1 MRAQAECAIRKS
13 GRLERIEAKPQ
24 RMGSLLRFHEAQPVL
39 TFRHA
44 VDMNSPMEPGTII
57 EYIDRKQI
65 VCAVVLGRKNHKL
78 RMLTE
83 HNREISHAE
92 KRLAHVGRERLDP
105 NMGRDALV
113 NRLQDTVAT
122 RKQLKKQ
129 IDVEALWS
137 VLHTEATWIDLQTM
151 AEFCFDG
158 TISSDHTSAVMR
170 ALFEDRLYF
179 KFDTHRFCPNTPE
192 RVAQIAAQAT
202 QEARKAHA
210 IEEGTRWIRKVLEAE
225 GPPVLTGNEEV
236 IDVLKSFHLFGKDS
250 PHYSLGKE
258 ILARS
263 GLDANEGPFQ
273 LLVKLG
279 VWSRDENLNL
289 HRFGISE
296 AFPPEVIE
304 AVKKVDEEKKKVR
317 PSGKRKDLSHLS
329 TMTID
334 GQGTLDFDDA
344 ISIEPEED
352 GFRLWVHV
360 TDVSHFLR
368 RGDVVDEEALA
379 RGSSI
384 YMPDKRIPMLP
395 RPLAEDL
402 CSLKEGQ
409 DNPAISVMAHLDHS
423 ARVLEYEIFPSII
436 HVDRQM
442 TYYHANLMVNEDPEL
457 ATLYEIAKKLRQI
470 RLDAGAL
477 HLTIPEMNVW
487 IDGNKDISVSRI
499 NRESPSRLMVSES
512 MILANWL
519 TGRFFRDQ
527 GQPTIYRAQMEPRGR
542 LIDDN
547 GGTLYQN
554 WMQRRLLSRVIIGL
568 EPEGHA
574 GLGLDVYVTITS
586 PLRKYLDLAIQR
598 QLKGLMGLEPLY
610 SEEELR
616 LIIQA
621 VEQPM
626 SYITVLQQERLRY
639 WILRYLEGQRGQKED
654 ALVLERRRHR
664 YVVLLTKYMIE
675 CSLPLNCG
683 ADLKPEDAIMV
694 TIDRVNA
701 RGDTIGLSLA

>member
-1 MRAQAECAIRKS
+1 M
-13 GRLERIEAKPQ
+13 
-24 RMGSLLRFHEAQPVL
+24 
-39 TFRHA
+39 TFRHP
-44 VDMNSPMEPGTII
+44 VDMNSPMEPGTIV

-65 VCAVVLGRKNHKL
+65 VCAVVLGQKNHKL

-105 NMGRDALV
+105 GIGRDALV
-113 NRLQDTVAT
+113 NRLQSTVAA

-158 TISSDHTSAVMR
+158 SISSDHTSAVIR

-179 KFDTHRFCPNTPE
+179 KFDTHQFCPNTPE
-192 RVAQIAAQAT
+192 RVAQIAAQAA

-210 IEEGTRWIRKVLEAE
+210 IEEGSRWIRKVLEAQE
-225 GPPVLTGNEEV
+225 PPVLTGNEEV
-236 IDVLKSFHLFGKDS
+236 IEILKSFYLFGKDS
-250 PHYSLGKE
+250 PHYGLGKE
-258 ILARS
+258 IMARS
-263 GLDANEGPFQ
+263 GLDTNDDAFQ

-279 VWSRDENLNL
+279 VWSQDENLNL

-296 AFPPEVIE
+296 DFPPEVM
-304 AVKKVDEEKKKVR
+304 AATKQVDKEKKKVR
-317 PSGKRKDLSHLS
+317 TDGERKDLSHLS
-329 TMTID
+329 TITID

-344 ISIEPEED
+344 ISIESDEN

-360 TDVSHFLR
+360 TDVSHFLS

-395 RPLAEDL
+395 RPMAEDL

-409 DNPAISVMAHLDHS
+409 DSLAISVMARLDHS
-423 ARVLEYEIFPSII
+423 ARVLEYEIFPSVI

-442 TYYHANLMVNEDPEL
+442 TYYQANLEVNEDPEL
-457 ATLYEIAKKLRQI
+457 SALYEIAKKRRQI

-477 HLTIPEMNVW
+477 HLTLPEMNVW
-487 IDGNKDISVSRI
+487 IDSNKDITVSRI

-519 TGRFFRDQ
+519 TGQFFRDR

-547 GGTLYQN
+547 GGTLFQN

-568 EPEGHA
+568 EPEPHA

-598 QLKGLMGLEPLY
+598 QLKGLLGLGTSY
-610 SEEELR
+610 SEEDLR
-616 LIIQA
+616 LIVQA

-639 WILRYLEGQRGQKED
+639 WILRYLERRIGQKED
-654 ALVLERRRHR
+654 ALVLEKRRHR

-694 TIDRVNA
+694 NIERVNA
-701 RGDTIGLSLA
+701 RSDTIGLSLA

>member
-1 MRAQAECAIRKS
+1 M
-13 GRLERIEAKPQ
+13 
-24 RMGSLLRFHEAQPVL
+24 L
-39 TFRHA
+39 TFSQP
-44 VDMNSPMEPGTII
+44 VDMNSLMEAGTIV

-65 VCAVVLGRKNHKL
+65 VCAVVLGQKNQKL

-92 KRLAHVGRERLDP
+92 KRLAHVGLERLDP
-105 NMGRDALV
+105 GIGRDALV
-113 NRLQDTVAT
+113 NRLQSTVAT
-122 RKQLKKQ
+122 RRQLKKQ

-179 KFDTHRFCPNTPE
+179 KFDTHQFCPNTPE
-192 RVAQIAAQAT
+192 RVAQIAAQAA

-210 IEEGTRWIRKVLEAE
+210 IEEGSRWIRKVLEDKD
-225 GPPVLTGNEEV
+225 PPILTGSEEV
-236 IDVLKSFHLFGKDS
+236 IEILKSFYLFGKDS

-263 GLDANEGPFQ
+263 GLDANDGPFQ

-279 VWSRDENLNL
+279 VWSKDENLNL

-296 AFPPEVIE
+296 AFPPEVMAATKE
-304 AVKKVDEEKKKVR
+304 VDEEKKRVKLD
-317 PSGKRKDLSHLS
+317 GERKDLTHLS
-329 TMTID
+329 TITID

-344 ISIEPEED
+344 ISIESEKD

-360 TDVSHFLR
+360 TDVSHFLG
-368 RGDVVDEEALA
+368 RGNVVDEEALA

-395 RPLAEDL
+395 RPMAEDL

-409 DNPAISVMAHLDHS
+409 DSLAISVMARLDHS
-423 ARVLEYEIFPSII
+423 AKVLEYEIFPSVI

-442 TYYHANLMVNEDPEL
+442 TYYNANLLVNEDPEL
-457 ATLYEIAKKLRQI
+457 GALYEIAKKRRQI

-477 HLTIPEMNVW
+477 HLALPEMNVW

-499 NRESPSRLMVSES
+499 NRESPSRQMVSEA

-519 TGRFFRDQ
+519 TGRFFRDR

-554 WMQRRLLSRVIIGL
+554 WMQRRLLSRVIIGI
-568 EPEGHA
+568 EPEPHA

-598 QLKGLMGLEPLY
+598 QLKGLLGLGSLY
-610 SEEELR
+610 SEEDLR
-616 LIIQA
+616 LIVQA

-639 WILRYLEGQRGQKED
+639 WILRYLERRVGQKED
-654 ALVLERRRHR
+654 ALVLEKRRHR

-683 ADLKPEDAIMV
+683 ADLKPED
-694 TIDRVNA
+694 TIVANIERVNA
-701 RGDTIGLSLA
+701 RSDTIGLSLA

>member
-1 MRAQAECAIRKS
+1 
-13 GRLERIEAKPQ
+13 
-24 RMGSLLRFHEAQPVL
+24 
-39 TFRHA
+39 
-44 VDMNSPMEPGTII
+44 MEPGTIV

-65 VCAVVLGRKNHKL
+65 VCAVVLGQKNHKL

-92 KRLAHVGRERLDP
+92 KRVAHIGGERLDLGA
-105 NMGRDALV
+105 GRDALV
-113 NRLQDTVAT
+113 SNLQSTVAV

-137 VLHTEATWIDLQTM
+137 VLHTEDTWIDLQTM

-158 TISSDHTSAVMR
+158 SISGNHTSAVMR

-179 KFDTHRFCPNTPE
+179 KFDTNRFHPNTPE
-192 RVAQIAAQAT
+192 RVAQIAAQAA
-202 QEARKAHA
+202 QEARNAHA
-210 IEEGTRWIRKVLEAE
+210 IEEGSRWVKKELETDK
-225 GPPVLTGNEEV
+225 PPVLTSHEDIIE
-236 IDVLKSFHLFGKDS
+236 ILKSFYLFGKDS
-250 PHYSLGKE
+250 PHYGVAKE
-258 ILARS
+258 ILSRS
-263 GLDANEGPFQ
+263 GLSPNDGLFQ
-273 LLVKLG
+273 FLVKLG

-296 AFPPEVIE
+296 AFPPEVVAATKEVDE
-304 AVKKVDEEKKKVR
+304 ARKKVQ
-317 PSGKRKDLSHLS
+317 PGGKRKDLTHLS

-344 ISIEPEED
+344 ISIEPEGD
-352 GFRLWVHV
+352 GFRLWVHI
-360 TDVSHFLR
+360 TDVSHFFD
-368 RGDVVDEEALA
+368 RGDLVDEEALA

-395 RPLAEDL
+395 QPMAEDL

-409 DNPAISVMAHLDHS
+409 DNLAISVMARLDHS
-423 ARVLEYEIFPSII
+423 VNVLDCEIFPSVIN
-436 HVDRQM
+436 VDRQM
-442 TYYHANLMVNEDPEL
+442 TYYHANLAVNEDPEL
-457 ATLYEIAKKLRQI
+457 AALYEIAKKRRQI
-470 RLDAGAL
+470 RMDTGAL
-477 HLTIPEMNVW
+477 HLSLPEMNVW
-487 IDGNKDISVSRI
+487 IDDNKDISVSRI

-527 GQPTIYRAQMEPRGR
+527 GKPAIYRAQMEPRGR
-542 LIDDN
+542 LIDDS

-568 EPEGHA
+568 EPEPHA

-598 QLKGLMGLEPLY
+598 QLKGLLGLGPSY
-610 SEEELR
+610 SEEDLR
-616 LIIQA
+616 FIIQA

-639 WILRYLEGQRGQKED
+639 WVMRYLERQPDQKEE
-654 ALVLERRRHR
+654 ALVLEKRRHR
-664 YVVLLTKYMIE
+664 YVVLLTNYMIE

-683 ADLKPEDAIMV
+683 ADLKPED
-694 TIDRVNA
+694 TINVIIERVNA
-701 RGDTIGLSLA
+701 REDTIRLSLA

>member
-1 MRAQAECAIRKS
+1 
-13 GRLERIEAKPQ
+13 
-24 RMGSLLRFHEAQPVL
+24 
-39 TFRHA
+39 
-44 VDMNSPMEPGTII
+44 MEPGTIV

-65 VCAVVLGRKNHKL
+65 VCAVVLGQKNHKL

-83 HNREISHAE
+83 HNLEISHAE
-92 KRLAHVGRERLDP
+92 KRLAHVGSERLDP
-105 NMGRDALV
+105 GMGRDALV
-113 NRLQDTVAT
+113 NRLQSTVAT
-122 RKQLKKQ
+122 RRQLKKQ

-158 TISSDHTSAVMR
+158 SISSDHSSAVMR

-179 KFDTHRFCPNTPE
+179 KFDTHQFCPNTPE
-192 RVAQIAAQAT
+192 RVAQIAAQAA

-210 IEEGTRWIRKVLEAE
+210 IEEGSRWIRKVKDA
-225 GPPVLTGNEEV
+225 GDPPVLKGNEE
-236 IDVLKSFHLFGKDS
+236 IIEILKSFYLFGKDS
-250 PHYSLGKE
+250 PHYGLGKE

-263 GLDANEGPFQ
+263 GLDANDGPFQ

-279 VWSRDENLNL
+279 VWNQDENLNL

-296 AFPPEVIE
+296 AFPPEVMAATKELDE
-304 AVKKVDEEKKKVR
+304 AKKKVN
-317 PSGKRKDLSHLS
+317 PDEKRQDLSHLS
-329 TMTID
+329 TITID

-360 TDVSHFLR
+360 TDVSHFLG

-395 RPLAEDL
+395 IPLAEDL

-409 DNPAISVMAHLDHS
+409 DSLAISVMARLDHS

-457 ATLYEIAKKLRQI
+457 GAIYEIAKKRRQI

-477 HLTIPEMNVW
+477 HLTLPEMNVW
-487 IDGNKDISVSRI
+487 IDSNKDISVSRI
-499 NRESPSRLMVSES
+499 NRESPSRLMVSEC

-519 TGRFFRDQ
+519 TGRFFRDRE
-527 GQPTIYRAQMEPRGR
+527 QPAIYRAQMEPRGR

-554 WMQRRLLSRVIIGL
+554 WMQRRLLSRVIIGV
-568 EPEGHA
+568 EPEPHA
-574 GLGLDVYVTITS
+574 ALGLDVYVTITS

-598 QLKGLMGLEPLY
+598 QLKGLLGLGTSY
-610 SEEELR
+610 SEEDLR
-616 LIIQA
+616 LIVQA

-626 SYITVLQQERLRY
+626 SYITVLQQERTRY
-639 WILRYLEGQRGQKED
+639 WILRYLERRLGQKEG
-654 ALVLERRRHR
+654 ALVLEKRRHR

-683 ADLKPEDAIMV
+683 ADLKPEDTIMV
-694 TIDRVNA
+694 NIERVNA
-701 RGDTIGLSLA
+701 RFDTIGLSLAW